1 MSGAAAGCVRRAGA
15 GDLERVT
22 ALWLA
27 IGEHHAGLGP
37 AFALRAGAEAE
48 ARELLRAL
56 LRDPDTAAF
65 LYEEAGGALGLC
77 IARIDRAPP
86 IAVESERAEITD
98 LGVEPT
104 ARRRGIGRALVDAA
118 RDWVAARGVR
128 RLEVRVAVRN
138 REGQAFWRALGFGD
152 LVDVLE
158 RRL

>member
-1 MSGAAAGCVRRAGA
+1 
-15 GDLERVT
+15 VT

-27 IGEHHAGLGP
+27 IGDHHAGLGP
-37 AFALRAGAEAE
+37 AFAMRAGAESE

-65 LYEEAGGALGLC
+65 LYEEAGRALGLC
-77 IARIDRAPP
+77 IARVDQAPP
-86 IAVESERAEITD
+86 IAVETERGEITD
-98 LGVEPT
+98 LGVDP
-104 ARRRGIGRALVDAA
+104 AVRRRGIGRALVEAA
-118 RDWVAARGVR
+118 LAWIGGRGVR

-138 REGQAFWRALGFGD
+138 PEGQAFWRALGFGD